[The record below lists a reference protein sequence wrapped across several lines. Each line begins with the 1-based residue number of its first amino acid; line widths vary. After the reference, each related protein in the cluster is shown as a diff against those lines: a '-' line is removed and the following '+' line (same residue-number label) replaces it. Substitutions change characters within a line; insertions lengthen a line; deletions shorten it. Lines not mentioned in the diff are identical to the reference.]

1 MSNIL
6 AMRYLFILLILVALS
21 CRKKSSDDQHMVSYK
36 VKYEITSSDPT
47 SVIQVKFTKQDGGDS
62 TANPGIIPALVD
74 VPWSYQGNFSFNQ
87 LAANPPN
94 RSVGFTVL
102 ENQAGLLTE
111 KIFVN
116 DSLVTQAV
124 GSTTSS
130 LIGVRLSYNL
140 K

>member
-1 MSNIL
+1 MIT
-6 AMRYLFILLILVALS
+6 F
-21 CRKKSSDDQHMVSYK
+21 K

-47 SVIQVKFTKQDGGDS
+47 SLVQVRFTKADGGDS
-62 TANPGIIPALVD
+62 IANPGIIPALVD
-74 VPWSYQGNFSFNQ
+74 VPWSYQGKFTFNQ

-102 ENQAGLLTE
+102 DNQAGLLTE

-124 GSTTSS
+124 GSTTST
-130 LIGVRLSYNL
+130 LIGVRLSYTL